1 MLNKY
6 FLVVLTENLSGG
18 VSQTITPYDTY
29 KECESK
35 WRDALSKTGG
45 NPQTAYAIF
54 EILDMYGRSMQ
65 DNYYV
70 VDNTTTQYVAI
81 TDATATAEEGVTY
94 YVFIDNQY
102 VADTGVEV
110 GDRVFGKY
118 VVAE

>member
-29 KECESK
+29 KVAEEK

-45 NPQTAYAIF
+45 NPQTAYGIF
-54 EILDMYGRSMQ
+54 EVLDMYGRSV
-65 DNYYV
+65 DKNYYV
-70 VDNTTTQYVAI
+70 VDNTTAQYVAI
-81 TDATATAEEGVTY
+81 TDADATAEEDVTY
-94 YVFIDNQY
+94 YVFINNQY
-102 VADTGVEV
+102 VADTGVKV

>member
-6 FLVVLTENLSGG
+6 FLVVLAENLNGG